1 MDTENAHET
10 ESPAMVAG
18 GGGEKGTGEEKR
30 KTGIALLK
38 SPSPTTEE
46 AGKHGVTSLA
56 RHSQSPAFRVAF
68 ESVVSG
74 WWERKKGAPQSPH
87 QIHPLAPPQIRD

>member
-1 MDTENAHET
+1 MDAENAHET

-30 KTGIALLK
+30 KTGIASLK
-38 SPSPTTEE
+38 NPSPTTE